1 MMFHCLLESQKDF
14 LWSTWRE
21 YCLLYLGY
29 HLGDES
35 DLNGLLA
42 FAHGKEVRSVRVGR
56 SRRFP
61 RSRYPLVELQNAVK
75 ELYQLGLK
83 VVMIGILTLIQVIS
97 FLPSIASSLANILL
111 SVTNR
116 LPLLLEH
123 PATPLVADSDVVNSI
138 ICTCENKMERT
149 ARQ

>member
-1 MMFHCLLESQKDF
+1 
-14 LWSTWRE
+14 
-21 YCLLYLGY
+21 
-29 HLGDES
+29 
-35 DLNGLLA
+35 
-42 FAHGKEVRSVRVGR
+42 
-56 SRRFP
+56 
-61 RSRYPLVELQNAVK
+61 VK